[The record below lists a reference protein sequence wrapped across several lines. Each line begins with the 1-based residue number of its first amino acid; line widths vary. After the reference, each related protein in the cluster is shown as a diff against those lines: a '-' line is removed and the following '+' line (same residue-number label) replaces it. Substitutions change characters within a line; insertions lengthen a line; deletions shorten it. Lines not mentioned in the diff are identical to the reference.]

1 MPRSELK
8 QIFLEDRPLIDVR
21 APVEFARG
29 AFPNAVNLPVLNDAE
44 RHQVGSC
51 YKNEGSEAAIKL
63 GHSLVSGETR
73 AARITAWAEY
83 LGQNPAAMLYC
94 FRGGQRSR
102 IVCQWLAGEGLRV
115 PRVAGGYKVLRGFLL
130 EQFQALPPLLLVSGR
145 TGAGKTAFL
154 EHFDRKLDLEGLAKH
169 RGSAFG
175 RLIEPQPS
183 QIDFENALA
192 IALLRLGAQP
202 SSQPPVLIE
211 DEARLIGRI
220 QLPPPLQEQMQAAPL
235 LVIEASLAQ
244 RTRHIFAEYIVTQ
257 WQHYQAEFS
266 EAAFEAFASYLL
278 TAVDAIRK
286 RLGNVSHQA
295 IRAMVEAA
303 LSRQRRHADLALHQR
318 WIAALLRRYYDPM
331 YDYQLARKTSRVIY
345 RGNRVEVRQWYQDRL
360 NNPRP
365 TPPCFNPPG

>member
-1 MPRSELK
+1 MSHPRSEL
-8 QIFLEDRPLIDVR
+8 QHIFLEQRSLIDVR

-44 RHQVGSC
+44 RHQVGLC
-51 YKNEGSEAAIKL
+51 YKNEGSEAAVRL
-63 GHSLVSGETR
+63 GHSLVSGELRT
-73 AARITAWAEY
+73 ARIAAWAEY

-102 IVCQWLAGEGLRV
+102 IVCQWLAGEGLRI

-130 EQFQALPPLLLVSGR
+130 EQFQALPPLLVISGQ
-145 TGAGKTAFL
+145 TGAGKTAL
-154 EHFDRKLDLEGLAKH
+154 LTQFDRMLDLEGLARH

-175 RLIEPQPS
+175 KLTQPQPS

-192 IALLRLGAQP
+192 IALLKLGAQP
-202 SSQPPVLIE
+202 QQAVLIE

-220 QLPPPLQEQMQAAPL
+220 QIPLPLQEQMQAAPL

-244 RTRHIFAEYIVTQ
+244 RTRHIFAEYIVAQ
-257 WQHYQAEFS
+257 WQDYQAEFS
-266 EAAFEAFASYLL
+266 DAAFEAFAGYLL
-278 TAVDAIRK
+278 TGIDAIRK

-295 IRAMVEAA
+295 IRGLVEAA
-303 LSRQRRHADLALHQR
+303 LRQQKNHADLESHQR
-318 WIAALLRRYYDPM
+318 WIEALLLGYYDPM

-345 RGNRVEVRQWYQDRL
+345 RGSQEEVRQWCEL
-360 NNPRP
+360 NSACSAPVPR
-365 TPPCFNPPG
+365 